1 MTLRVV
7 FLQTLDRFE
16 YAGRYDKKIKNYRF
30 WRDGN
35 EAKEIHT
42 TNFLTEKIDYIHAN
56 PVKAEYIDNAE
67 QYKYS
72 SARDYCED
80 VGLLRIERV

>member
-16 YAGRYDKKIKNYRF
+16 YAGRYDKKIKNYKF

-35 EAKEIHT
+35 
-42 TNFLTEKIDYIHAN
+42 
-56 PVKAEYIDNAE
+56 
-67 QYKYS
+67 
-72 SARDYCED
+72 
-80 VGLLRIERV
+80 